1 MVGENGENDETDWRD
16 LVAKEWIDGLQR
28 VTNSIEQ
35 LPSKIG
41 KYI

>member
-28 VTNSIEQ
+28 VTNSNAQ
-35 LPSKIG
+35 LSSENG
-41 KYI
+41 